1 MARNLHRSS
10 PAAQRSSTWRETPR
24 ALQIQCRQQGSAKH
38 SLTPCSLK
46 SPALGS
52 QKSGVRGQIVK
63 SRSNTPRCPSRVQ
76 RYVRASAQPARAQAA
91 PTRPSFM
98 SRLINGWRTDNLI
111 GDMYGGLTAA
121 VVALPLALAFGVAS
135 GKLSIPSANTPAY
148 FWLITCAV

>member
-10 PAAQRSSTWRETPR
+10 SAAQRSSTWRENPR
-24 ALQIQCRQQGSAKH
+24 ALPVQRRQQGSAKR
-38 SLTPCSLK
+38 SLTQCSLQ

-52 QKSGVRGQIVK
+52 QKSSVHGQIVK
-63 SRSNTPRCPSRVQ
+63 SRSNTPRCFSRVQ
-76 RYVRASAQPARAQAA
+76 RCVHASAQPARAQAA
-91 PTRPSFM
+91 PTRPSLM

-135 GKLSIPSANTPAY
+135 GKLSLRPQIPLQSSG
-148 FWLITCAV
+148 